1 MSRATGMA
9 YIEKLQQQLEAAKQK
24 EAERAAKKAEQVE
37 AKIAELDRKI
47 EDENDKFEKRI
58 EQVTQVHNDR
68 VTKLQAQRDALTNPM
83 SQLSLEVV
91 TDDDNSDDAVAS

>member
-9 YIEKLQQQLEAAKQK
+9 YIEKLQQQLKAAKQK

-91 TDDDNSDDAVAS
+91 TDDDNSDDSVAN